1 MRSGGWDRSPACAA
15 AAPVRLADQSRV
27 ARPRWIAADGMQR
40 DLQRSSSV
48 DGLGHGC
55 RGLIDFWQ
63 VAEDKMPVELMR
75 RLFRI
80 VKRINA

>member
-1 MRSGGWDRSPACAA
+1 
-15 AAPVRLADQSRV
+15 
-27 ARPRWIAADGMQR
+27 MQR